1 MLFMFPGQGAQSIG
15 MGKELFD
22 TFSCAK
28 EIFLEVDDAIK
39 QNLSKII
46 FEGPEEDLK
55 ATRNAQAALMTVSM
69 AFVEVLKNDFGFNIL
84 EHAKFLCGH
93 SLGEYTA
100 LTANEVLKLKDS
112 AKILKIRGEAM
123 ESAYPEGGAMAAV
136 LGLEIEEIEK
146 IIHDIATPENV
157 VGIANDNCDGQVV
170 ISGQKNAIEKFIEN
184 TPNVKK
190 CKILNVSGPF
200 HSVLMQPALEKLQEA
215 LYDIEFSAPKVPLI
229 ANFSSQPET
238 ENFKYLLL
246 KQLTGRVRFRESILK
261 AKAEGIRK
269 FIEIGPGKVLT
280 GLVKR
285 TVADAELININSI
298 AAIEDFIKIY
308 N

>member
-1 MLFMFPGQGAQSIG
+1 MLFMFPGQGAQSVG

-46 FEGPEEDLK
+46 FEGPEENLK
-55 ATRNAQAALMTVSM
+55 ATQNAQAALMTVSM
-69 AFVEVLKNDFGFNIL
+69 AFVKVLKNDFGFDIL

-100 LTANEVLKLKDS
+100 LTANEVLKLKDA

-123 ESAYPEGGAMAAV
+123 ESAYPESSAMAAI
-136 LGLEIEEIEK
+136 LGLKIEEIEK
-146 IIHDIATPENV
+146 IIQDIATPEEIIE
-157 VGIANDNCDGQVV
+157 IANDNCDGQVV
-170 ISGQKNAIEKFIEN
+170 ISGQKKAIEKFIEKA
-184 TPNVKK
+184 PSARR
-190 CKILNVSGPF
+190 CAILNVSGPF
-200 HSVLMQPALEKLQEA
+200 HSVLMQPASEKLLEVLQ
-215 LYDIEFSAPKVPLI
+215 DIEFSDPKVPLI
-229 ANFSSQPET
+229 ANFSAQPEMK
-238 ENFKYLLL
+238 NFKDLLL
-246 KQLTGRVRFRESILK
+246 KQLTGRVRFRESILR
-261 AKAEGIRK
+261 AKAEGVSR

-285 TVADAELININSI
+285 TVTDAELVNINSI
-298 AAIEDFIKIY
+298 AAIDDFIKKY